1 LKSFSYL
8 PHTEEDRRE
17 MLQSLGMQ
25 SIEELFA
32 DIPDNVRFNRPLD
45 LPKEMSEAEV
55 KRHLQQLAGKNVS
68 LDNKLCFLG
77 AGAYHHY
84 IPSVVDAIISRSEFS
99 TAYTPYQPEISQ
111 GVLQAIFEYQ
121 SLICELTGM
130 DVSNA
135 SMYDGPTA
143 FAEAAMMACAA
154 TRRTKVLV
162 GHAVHPEYRKVLL
175 TYAKGQNVSVEEVPQ
190 ANGVTDLAALQ
201 EQLDHQVAAVMVG
214 YPNFFG
220 NIEDLKALASLAH
233 ENQALLIVACN
244 PLALGILESPGA
256 CGADIVVGDGQPLGN
271 AISYGGPYVGF
282 LATTKEYVRRVP
294 GRIAGQTK
302 DQDGKR
308 GFVLT
313 LQAREQHIRREKA
326 SSNICSNQALNAL
339 AATVY
344 MSYMGKQGMRE
355 VAYLNLQ
362 KAHYAQ
368 KRLTQIAGVE
378 AVFTSPFFNE
388 FLIRLPKPVS
398 EVNAVLLENGIIG
411 GYDMSRNYP
420 EFANCMLVAVT
431 ELLSKED
438 IDFFAARLEE
448 IV

>member
-1 LKSFSYL
+1 MLEFLGLSQI
-8 PHTEEDRRE
+8 EDV
-17 MLQSLGMQ
+17 
-25 SIEELFA
+25 FA
-32 DIPDNVRFNRPLD
+32 DIPEAVLFNRLYD
-45 LPKEMSEAEV
+45 LPKEMSELEI
-55 KRHLQQLAGKNVS
+55 KRHLQALANKNTS
-68 LDNKLCFLG
+68 LDTVLCFLG

-84 IPSVVDAIISRSEFS
+84 IPSVVDAIISRSEFA

-121 SLICELTGM
+121 TLICELTGM

-143 FAEAAMMACAA
+143 FAEAAMMACSA
-154 TRRTKVLV
+154 TRRSKVLV
-162 GHAVHPEYRKVLL
+162 SRAVHPEYRGVLA
-175 TYAKGQNVSVEEVPQ
+175 TYAKGQNVAVAELPYKDGMTDVQALSASVTEEI
-190 ANGVTDLAALQ
+190 
-201 EQLDHQVAAVMVG
+201 AAVMVS

-220 NIEDLKALASLAH
+220 SIEDLKALAEIAH
-233 ENQALLIVACN
+233 AKKAQLIVACN

-271 AISYGGPYVGF
+271 SLSFGGPYVGF
-282 LATTKEYVRRVP
+282 LAATKEHVRRVP

-302 DQDGKR
+302 DSEGRR

-344 MSYMGKQGMRE
+344 MSYMGKQGLQD
-355 VAYLNLQ
+355 VANLNIQ
-362 KAHYAQ
+362 KANYAK
-368 KRLTQIAGVE
+368 KRLSEVAGVE
-378 AVFTSPFFNE
+378 LVFSAYTFNE
-388 FLIRLPKPVS
+388 FAVRLQKPVAD
-398 EVNAVLLENGIIG
+398 VNKQLLQKGIIG
-411 GYDMSRNYP
+411 GYELERNYP
-420 EFANCMLVAVT
+420 ELANCMLIAVT
-431 ELLSKED
+431 EQLTKDD
-438 IDFFAARLEE
+438 IDVFAARLGE